1 MHIAPDPTSRVAYDL
16 PLARSAPGP
25 SASAASDAAAPWRE
39 ALLIGNMLWFLRLRW
54 IAIAALAAFGGAGL
68 ASPGLLRALGLRPQ
82 ADWPFL
88 AAGLLLLANLVFL
101 GHARLIVRNP
111 LRRWATWN
119 LSAQIVVDLLVLTMV
134 VHFVGSLE
142 TPTAFLYL
150 AHVVL
155 ACIFFSRRQ
164 SLIVAAIAGALYA
177 ACIGMERLHIIETP
191 GIYLDP
197 LLREVLTGD
206 PAFPWLTLLS
216 ALGVYFVVWFL
227 ASHLSEIVQG
237 QELDLA
243 EANRRLTVAQRE
255 KTRHMLRTTHELKAP
270 FAAIA
275 ANAQLLLKGHCGILS
290 EQAAEV
296 VSRIAARC
304 RRLAVEIQ
312 EMLQLANLQSA
323 EEQPAPARLDLAET
337 VRWAVARVGAVA
349 QERRVIVEESLA
361 PAVVV
366 AVEDH
371 IKMLLA
377 NIIANAVVY
386 STEGGIVRVRCSG
399 GAAHGPVVTVED
411 EGIGI
416 PAEKL
421 PRIFDDY
428 YRTEEAVRHNKDS
441 TGLGLAIVR
450 HVATSHQ
457 IRVRVESAPGRGTMV
472 TLRFPAEA

>member
-1 MHIAPDPTSRVAYDL
+1 MHTSPDSTSRVAYEL
-16 PLARSAPGP
+16 PLAA
-25 SASAASDAAAPWRE
+25 SASSPAGPAAPDAAAPWRE
-39 ALLIGNMLWFLRLRW
+39 ALLIGNVLWFLRLRW
-54 IAIAALAAFGGAGL
+54 VAIAALAAFGLAGL
-68 ASPGLLRALGLRPQ
+68 ASPDLLRALGLRPQ

-88 AAGLLLLANLVFL
+88 AAALLLLANLAFL
-101 GHARLIVRNP
+101 SHARLIVRNP
-111 LRRWATWN
+111 LRRGAIWN
-119 LSAQIVVDLLVLTMV
+119 LWTQIVVDLLVLTMV
-134 VHFVGSLE
+134 VHFLGSLE

-155 ACIFFSRRQ
+155 ACIFFSRWQ
-164 SLIVAAIAGALYA
+164 SLIVGAIAGGLYA
-177 ACIGMERLHIIETP
+177 TCIGMERLHVIQTP

-197 LLREVLTGD
+197 AVRQALTNH
-206 PAFPWLTLLS
+206 PAFPWFTLFS

-227 ASHLSEIVQG
+227 ASHLSELVRG
-237 QELDLA
+237 QELELA

-296 VSRIAARC
+296 VARIAARC

-323 EEQPAPARLDLAET
+323 EEQPAPTRLDLAEM

-349 QERRVIVEESLA
+349 QERRVTVDETLA
-361 PAVVV
+361 SATVV

-371 IKMLLA
+371 IKMLLT
-377 NIIANAVVY
+377 NVIANAVVY
-386 STEGGIVRVRCSG
+386 STEGGIVRVRCDG
-399 GAAHGPVVTVED
+399 TPADGPAVTVED

-450 HVATSHQ
+450 HVATSHR
-457 IRVRVESAPGRGTMV
+457 IRVRVESAPGRGTKF
-472 TLRFPAEA
+472 TLQFPAG

>member
-1 MHIAPDPTSRVAYDL
+1 MRAPMDPTSRFAYEL
-16 PLARSAPGP
+16 PLAD
-25 SASAASDAAAPWRE
+25 SASSSAAPLAPDAAAPWRE
-39 ALLIGNMLWFLRLRW
+39 ALLIGNVLWFIRLRW
-54 IAIAALAAFGGAGL
+54 AAITALAVFGLAGL
-68 ASPGLLRALGLRPQ
+68 ASPDLLRSLGLRPQ
-82 ADWPFL
+82 VDWPFL
-88 AAGLLLLANLVFL
+88 AAALLLSANFAFL
-101 GHARLIVRNP
+101 GQARSIVRNP
-111 LRRWATWN
+111 LRGWATWN

-134 VHFVGSLE
+134 VHFLGSLE
-142 TPTAFLYL
+142 TPTPFLYL

-164 SLIVAAIAGALYA
+164 SLVVAAIAGGLYA
-177 ACIGMERLHIIETP
+177 TCVGLERLHIIQTP

-197 LLREVLTGD
+197 LLRQALTSH

-216 ALGVYFVVWFL
+216 ALGIYFVVWVL
-227 ASHLSEIVQG
+227 ASHLSELVRG
-237 QELDLA
+237 QELELA

-296 VSRIAARC
+296 VARISARC

-312 EMLQLANLQSA
+312 EMLQLANLQST
-323 EEQPAPARLDLAET
+323 EEQPTATRLDLTEM

-349 QERRVIVEESLA
+349 QERRVVMDEALA
-361 PAVVV
+361 PATVV

-371 IKMLLA
+371 LKMLLT

-386 STEGGIVRVRCSG
+386 STEGGIVRVRCG
-399 GAAHGPVVTVED
+399 GTPAEGPVVTVED

-428 YRTEEAVRHNKDS
+428 YRTEEAVKHNKDS

-450 HVATSHQ
+450 HVATSHR
-457 IRVRVESAPGRGTMV
+457 IRVRVESAPGHGTVV
-472 TLRFPAEA
+472 TLRFPAG